1 MVPST
6 EQARAVAGDTAACE
20 RRMTMKAP
28 RCFFVLLAVS
38 CLLGSAASAQ
48 QQLPTMV
55 HAGLRTLYLA
65 PLFIGIDRGI
75 FKADGVEVTYQEL
88 ESGALSP
95 AAILS
100 GQAHVTSDEI
110 LGIAPLAKQGKEF
123 MMIYNLMD
131 RMTMNLVVRNDV
143 LQKAGFNP
151 NASAKEK
158 AKVLKGLTIG
168 ITRPGAPTDT
178 YSRYFM
184 IMGGLDPKRDAT
196 LVQIGGG
203 GALNAAFRAGR
214 IDAFMLSP
222 PFPQVAEKDG
232 VGTIIFNNTG
242 GEVPELT
249 GMSYIVL
256 FTSKEFA
263 EKNKPAVKAYAR
275 GIQDSLKWI
284 RENRAE
290 ALKLLGEKWFKNTK
304 PETLELSLNAL
315 LPSLSATGEFTTS
328 SFKKFLD
335 VYKTVGETVEID
347 LTEGKLWTNEFIKR

>member
-1 MVPST
+1 
-6 EQARAVAGDTAACE
+6 
-20 RRMTMKAP
+20 MKTL
-28 RCFFVLLAVS
+28 RWFFVLLAAFS
-38 CLLGSAASAQ
+38 LSGAAALAQ
-48 QQLPTMV
+48 QTPTMV

-65 PLFIGIDRGI
+65 PVFIGIDRGI
-75 FKADGVEVTYQEL
+75 FKANGVEVSYQEL

-123 MMIYNLMD
+123 MMVYNLMD

-151 NASAKEK
+151 NAPVKEK

-184 IMGGLDPKRDAT
+184 IMAGLDPKLDAT

-203 GALNAAFRAGR
+203 GALNAAFRSGR

-222 PFPQVAEKDG
+222 PFPQAAEKDG
-232 VGTIIFNNTG
+232 VGKIIINNTG

-249 GMSYIVL
+249 EMSYIVL

-263 EKNKPAVKAYAR
+263 EKNKPAVRAYTR
-275 GIQDSLKWI
+275 SIQESLKWI
-284 RENRAE
+284 RENRDE
-290 ALKLLGEKWFKNTK
+290 ALKLLGAKWFKDTK
-304 PETLELSLNAL
+304 PETLALSFDAL
-315 LPSLSATGEFTTS
+315 LPSLSASGEFTQA

-347 LTEGKLWTNEFIKR
+347 LTEGKLWTNEFVRR

>member
-1 MVPST
+1 
-6 EQARAVAGDTAACE
+6 
-20 RRMTMKAP
+20 MKLL
-28 RCFFVLLAVS
+28 RGVLVS
-38 CLLGSAASAQ
+38 LIASGLLISAASAQ
-48 QQLPTMV
+48 QAPTMV

-75 FKADGVEVTYQEL
+75 FKANGVEVTYQEL

-100 GQAHVTSDEI
+100 GHAHVTSDEI

-123 MMIYNLMD
+123 MMVYNLMD

-151 NASAKEK
+151 NAPAKEK

-203 GALNAAFRAGR
+203 GALNAAFRSGR

-222 PFPQVAEKDG
+222 PFPQAAEKDG
-232 VGTIIFNNTG
+232 VGKIIFNNTA
-242 GEVPELT
+242 GEIPELT

-256 FTSKEFA
+256 FTTKEFA
-263 EKNKPAVKAYAR
+263 EKNKPAVRAYVR
-275 GIQDSLKWI
+275 GIQQSLKWI

-290 ALKLLGEKWFKNTK
+290 ALKMLGEKWFKDTK
-304 PETLELSLNAL
+304 PETLELSLEAL
-315 LPSLSATGEFTTS
+315 LPSLSATGEFTAS
-328 SFKKFLD
+328 SFSKFLD
-335 VYKTVGETVEID
+335 VYKTVGETIEID
-347 LTEGKLWTNEFIKR
+347 LTEGKLWTNDFSKN

>member
-1 MVPST
+1 
-6 EQARAVAGDTAACE
+6 
-20 RRMTMKAP
+20 MKALHLI
-28 RCFFVLLAVS
+28 CAMLATLTLAS
-38 CLLGSAASAQ
+38 GDAAA
-48 QQLPTMV
+48 QQLPKMV

-65 PLFIGIDRGI
+65 PLFIGIDRQI
-75 FKADGVEVTYQEL
+75 FQKNGVEVTYQEL

-110 LGIAPLAKQGKEF
+110 LGIAPLAKQGREF
-123 MMIYNLMD
+123 MMVYNLMD

-143 LQKAGFNP
+143 LKKAGYNP
-151 NASAKEK
+151 KAPLQER

-184 IMGGLDPKRDAT
+184 IRAGLNPKRDAT

-203 GALNAAFRAGR
+203 GALNAAFRSGR

-222 PFPQVAEKDG
+222 PFPQVAEREG
-232 VGTIIFNNTG
+232 VGTIIIDSAG
-242 GEVPELT
+242 GAVPELT

-256 FTSKEFA
+256 FTTKPFA
-263 EKNKPAVKAYAR
+263 EKNKPAVRAYVKS
-275 GIQDSLKWI
+275 IQESLQWIRANREESLKM
-284 RENRAE
+284 
-290 ALKLLGEKWFKNTK
+290 LGARWFKDTNA
-304 PETLELSLNAL
+304 ETLALSFDAL
-315 LPSLSATGEFTTS
+315 LPSLSGSGEFTPA
-328 SFKKFLD
+328 SFQKFLD

-347 LTEGKLWTNEFIKR
+347 LTEGRLWSNEFVR

>member
-1 MVPST
+1 
-6 EQARAVAGDTAACE
+6 
-20 RRMTMKAP
+20 MKTL
-28 RCFFVLLAVS
+28 RWFFVLLAVFS
-38 CLLGSAASAQ
+38 LSGAAALAQ
-48 QQLPTMV
+48 QTPTMV

-65 PLFIGIDRGI
+65 PVFIGIDRGI
-75 FKADGVEVTYQEL
+75 FKANGVEVSYQEL

-123 MMIYNLMD
+123 MMVYNLMD

-151 NASAKEK
+151 NAPVKEK

-184 IMGGLDPKRDAT
+184 IMAGLDPKLDAT

-203 GALNAAFRAGR
+203 GALNAAFRSGR

-222 PFPQVAEKDG
+222 PFPQAAEKDG
-232 VGTIIFNNTG
+232 VGKIIINNTG

-249 GMSYIVL
+249 EMSYIVL

-263 EKNKPAVKAYAR
+263 E
-275 GIQDSLKWI
+275 
-284 RENRAE
+284 
-290 ALKLLGEKWFKNTK
+290 
-304 PETLELSLNAL
+304 
-315 LPSLSATGEFTTS
+315 
-328 SFKKFLD
+328 
-335 VYKTVGETVEID
+335 
-347 LTEGKLWTNEFIKR
+347 

>member
-1 MVPST
+1 
-6 EQARAVAGDTAACE
+6 
-20 RRMTMKAP
+20 MTMRAF
-28 RCFFVLLAVS
+28 RWVFVLLATL
-38 CLLGSAASAQ
+38 CLSDGAASAQ
-48 QQLPTMV
+48 QLPKMV

-65 PLFIGIDRGI
+65 PVFIGIDRGI
-75 FKADGVEVTYQEL
+75 FKANGVEVTYQEL

-95 AAILS
+95 AALLS
-100 GQAHVTSDEI
+100 GQANVTSDEI

-123 MMIYNLMD
+123 MMVYNLMD
-131 RMTMNLVVRNDV
+131 RMTMNLVVRNDA
-143 LQKAGFNP
+143 LEKAGYDP
-151 NASAKEK
+151 KAPVRQK

-184 IMGGLDPKRDAT
+184 VMAGLDPKRDAT

-203 GALNAAFRAGR
+203 GALNAAFRSGR

-222 PFPQVAEKDG
+222 PFPQEAERDG
-232 VGTIIFNNTG
+232 VGKIIIDNTG

-256 FTSKEFA
+256 FTTKEFA
-263 EKNKPAVKAYAR
+263 EKNKPAVKSYVR
-275 GIQDSLKWI
+275 SIQESLKWI
-284 RENRAE
+284 GENREE
-290 ALKLLGEKWFKNTK
+290 ALKLLGANWFKNSK
-304 PETLELSLNAL
+304 PETLALSLDAL
-315 LPSLSATGEFTTS
+315 LPSLSATGEFTPA

-335 VYKTVGETVEID
+335 VYKTVGESVDID

>member
-1 MVPST
+1 
-6 EQARAVAGDTAACE
+6 
-20 RRMTMKAP
+20 MKAL
-28 RCFFVLLAVS
+28 RWLIVLVVALIVTQ
-38 CLLGSAASAQ
+38 GAAIAQ
-48 QQLPTMV
+48 SMPKMV

-65 PLFIGIDRGI
+65 PIFVAIDRDI
-75 FKADGVEVTYQEL
+75 FKKNGVEVTYQEL

-123 MMIYNLMD
+123 MMVYNLMD
-131 RMTMNLVVRNDV
+131 RMTMNLVVRNEA
-143 LQKAGFNP
+143 LQKAGYDP
-151 NASAKEK
+151 KASVQDK
-158 AKVLKGLTIG
+158 AKILKGLTIG

-184 IMGGLDPKRDAT
+184 IRGGLDPKRDAT

-203 GALNAAFRAGR
+203 GALNAAFRSGR

-232 VGTIIFNNTG
+232 VGKIIFNNTG

-256 FTSKEFA
+256 FTSKDFA
-263 EKNKPAVKAYAR
+263 EKNKPAVQAYVKSVQEA
-275 GIQDSLKWI
+275 LKWI
-284 RENRAE
+284 HENRDE
-290 ALKLLGEKWFKNTK
+290 ALKLLGAKWFKDTK
-304 PETLELSLNAL
+304 PDTLALSLDAL
-315 LPSLSATGEFTTS
+315 LPSLSATGEFS
-328 SFKKFLD
+328 KPSFDKFLN
-335 VYKTVGETVEID
+335 VYKTVGETIEID
-347 LTEGKLWTNEFIKR
+347 LTEGKLWTNEFVKK

>member
-1 MVPST
+1 MNSL
-6 EQARAVAGDTAACE
+6 
-20 RRMTMKAP
+20 
-28 RCFFVLLAVS
+28 RCVLALCVCLLAT
-38 CLLGSAASAQ
+38 GSAAMAQ
-48 QQLPTMV
+48 SMPKMV

-65 PLFIGIDRGI
+65 PIFVAIDRGI
-75 FKADGVEVTYQEL
+75 FAKNGVDVTYQEL

-123 MMIYNLMD
+123 MMVYNLMD
-131 RMTMNLVVRNDV
+131 RMTMNLVVRNEA
-143 LQKAGFNP
+143 LQKAGYDP
-151 NASAKEK
+151 KASVQEK
-158 AKVLKGLTIG
+158 AKMLKGMTIG

-184 IMGGLDPKRDAT
+184 IRGGLDPKRDAT

-203 GALNAAFRAGR
+203 GALNAAFRSGR

-232 VGTIIFNNTG
+232 VGKIIFDNTG

-256 FTSKEFA
+256 FTTKDFA
-263 EKNKPAVKAYAR
+263 QKNKPAVQAYVKSVQEA
-275 GIQDSLKWI
+275 LKWI
-284 RENRAE
+284 HENRDE
-290 ALKLLGEKWFKNTK
+290 ALALLGAKWFKDTK
-304 PETLELSLNAL
+304 PDTLALSLDAL
-315 LPSLSATGEFTTS
+315 LPSLSTSGEFSKS
-328 SFKKFLD
+328 SFDKFMN
-335 VYKTVGETVEID
+335 VYKAVGEPIEID
-347 LTEGKLWTNEFIKR
+347 LTEGKLWTNEFVKK